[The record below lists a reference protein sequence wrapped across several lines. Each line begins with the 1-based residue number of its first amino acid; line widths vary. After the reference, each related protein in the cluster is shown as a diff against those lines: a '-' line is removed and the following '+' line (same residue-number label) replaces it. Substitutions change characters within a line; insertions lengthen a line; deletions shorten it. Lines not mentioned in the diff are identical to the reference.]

1 MNKKSVLI
9 LIGQKGSGKSFIGT
23 LFEKNF
29 GIKFIRVED
38 WAKRIKKERA
48 VDNEEYLKQVFEEI
62 EKGIRNCLNE
72 TNKLVFE
79 STGLTKYFD
88 RMIQSLNQDFK
99 VTTIG
104 VYADGTTCLER
115 VKSRDQDIHINVSDN
130 EVLMINDKVR
140 ERNFETD
147 FSINNENKLEKEL
160 INEIAKI
167 VRTIEM

>member
-29 GIKFIRVED
+29 GIKFIRVEN

-88 RMIQSLNQDFK
+88 RMIQNLSQDFK

-115 VKSRDQDIHINVSDN
+115 VKSRDRDIHINVSDN

-140 ERNFETD
+140 ERNFVTD
-147 FSINNENKLEKEL
+147 FSIINENKLEKEL

-167 VRTIEM
+167 VRTIGM